1 MDYLNEL
8 AAQSRQSPAL
18 KRGSTEETA
27 AIARFKLFFADFSPQ
42 KIDILLD
49 QTYATDAWFNDTLK
63 TIRGRDQ
70 MRSYLRHSAEAVE
83 SCVVEV
89 KEILSNETG
98 DYYIRWL
105 MTIRFKRFKKGQD
118 TQTIGISHL
127 RFNSDGL
134 VCFHQDYWDST
145 AGIFEHIP
153 VLGWMIGKI
162 KARL

>member
-1 MDYLNEL
+1 MDYLTEL

-18 KRGSTEETA
+18 IRGSAEEA
-27 AIARFKLFFADFSPQ
+27 AALARFQLFFADFSPQ
-42 KIDILLD
+42 KIDVLLD
-49 QTYATDAWFNDTLK
+49 KTYAKDAWFNDTLK

-70 MRSYLRHSAEAVE
+70 MHPYLKHSAEAVE
-83 SCVVEV
+83 SCVVEI
-89 KEILSNETG
+89 KETLSNETG
-98 DYYIRWL
+98 DYYIRWV

-118 TQTIGISHL
+118 TQTIGMSHL

>member
-18 KRGSTEETA
+18 KRGSTDEAA
-27 AIARFKLFFADFSPQ
+27 AIARFKLFFADFSPK
-42 KIDILLD
+42 KIDVLLD
-49 QTYATDAWFNDTLK
+49 QTYAADAWFNDTLK
-63 TIRGRDQ
+63 TIRGRDP
-70 MRSYLRHSAEAVE
+70 MRSYLKHSAEAVE
-83 SCVVEV
+83 SCIVEV
-89 KEILSNETG
+89 KETLSNETG
-98 DYYIRWL
+98 DYYLRWV

-118 TQTIGISHL
+118 TQTIGISHV
-127 RFNSDGL
+127 RFNPDGL

-145 AGIFEHIP
+145 ADIFEHIP

>member
-1 MDYLNEL
+1 MDYLTEL

-18 KRGSTEETA
+18 KRGSTEEAA

-42 KIDILLD
+42 KIDVLLD
-49 QTYATDAWFNDTLK
+49 LTYANDAWFNDTLK
-63 TIRGRDQ
+63 TIRGREQ
-70 MRSYLRHSAEAVE
+70 MRSYLKHSAEAVE

-89 KEILSNETG
+89 KETLSNDTG
-98 DYYIRWL
+98 DYYIRWV

-118 TQTIGISHL
+118 TQTIGISHV

-153 VLGWMIGKI
+153 LLGWMIGKI

>member
-1 MDYLNEL
+1 MIRN
-8 AAQSRQSPAL
+8 
-18 KRGSTEETA
+18 
-27 AIARFKLFFADFSPQ
+27 RFASCRVVPY
-42 KIDILLD
+42 IDLMP
-49 QTYATDAWFNDTLK
+49 
-63 TIRGRDQ
+63 DQ
-70 MRSYLRHSAEAVE
+70 MRSYLKHSAEAVE

-89 KEILSNETG
+89 KETLSNETG
-98 DYYIRWL
+98 DYYLRWV

-118 TQTIGISHL
+118 TQTIGISHV
-127 RFNSDGL
+127 RFNPDGL